1 MGKLN
6 IYWDNLREEH
16 AAADELAVRCAKDN
30 LTEDIKEVLA
40 ERGSEF
46 RNHYV
51 RLDDLAGNVH
61 AYPDTDQGFPI
72 TAAELRQRWM
82 DLMEAAAQNPVAQAI
97 FDDPS
102 NQEQAATA
110 LGVPGMTVPGAA
122 MRSKVL
128 QISTS

>member
-1 MGKLN
+1 MVQSSAIIMFVSMTLQ
-6 IYWDNLREEH
+6 
-16 AAADELAVRCAKDN
+16 
-30 LTEDIKEVLA
+30 
-40 ERGSEF
+40 
-46 RNHYV
+46 
-51 RLDDLAGNVH
+51 GNVH

-82 DLMEAAAQNPVAQAI
+82 DLMEAAARNPMAQAI

-128 QISTS
+128 QNIDKLIQSQPIPTTNRKPVSRRARCSPRSCLTRKSTTLPC